1 MDWEVMRWRM
11 RLTGR
16 VRHRYRNGTG
26 TTGEKHGRFRQGDR
40 ASLGP
45 NLVAERNILAI
56 LYVRGV
62 DDLPRC
68 ARVDVRGVGYGVLVG
83 GNCLV
88 LKEVIRC
95 IRDKVGRSDAENLSR
110 VNVETVLV
118 DVGVVGIKL
127 GRINSV
133 ICLNPT
139 ASITW
144 LNNVGGCAVGAFGT
158 QADRLVWHKVAAAVV
173 NGRLVNGHDLIRRCT
188 LSGTD
193 RVASVPRLDRVC
205 TNAGTLGGGNT
216 LGEQWKGAKG
226 SNDERCEHGE

>member
-1 MDWEVMRWRM
+1 MDLEVMRWRM

-16 VRHRYRNGTG
+16 VRYRNRNGTG
-26 TTGEKHGRFRQGDR
+26 TTGEKHGMFRQGDR

-56 LYVRGV
+56 LYVLGV
-62 DDLPRC
+62 DDLPRG
-68 ARVDVRGVGYGVLVG
+68 ARVDVRGVGFGVLVG

-88 LKEVIRC
+88 LKEVLWC
-95 IRDKVGRSDAENLSR
+95 IRDEVGGSDAENLSR

-118 DVGVVGIKL
+118 DVGVVGVKL

-133 ICLNPT
+133 VRLNPN

-173 NGRLVNGHDLIRRCT
+173 NGRVNGQDLIRGCT
-188 LSGTD
+188 LSGTN
-193 RVASVPRLDRVC
+193 RVASVPRLDSVL